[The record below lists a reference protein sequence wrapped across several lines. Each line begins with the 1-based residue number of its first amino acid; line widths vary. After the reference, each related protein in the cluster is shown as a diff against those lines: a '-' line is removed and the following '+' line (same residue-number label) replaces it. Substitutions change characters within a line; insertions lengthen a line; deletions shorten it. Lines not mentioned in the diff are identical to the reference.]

1 MPKHTF
7 DIQSDENYD
16 FDVFSITSVESVYV
30 VIHEINKLLNL
41 EIALSDLLDYRHE
54 KGEDFYFPLYSYWHE
69 PLNIDFYLL
78 PNNTSYQGNKTKT
91 VNNTDLFSGD
101 IEQNVKLIPEL
112 ENTDY
117 FLIIKGDNRLQYN
130 HTVFETLKKSAAFI
144 TMQEIFLSE
153 LKDKKAKGNLLF

>member
-1 MPKHTF
+1 MPKHTL
-7 DIQSDENYD
+7 DIQSEDHYD

-41 EIALSDLLDYRHE
+41 EIELNDLLDYRHDR
-54 KGEDFYFPLYSYWHE
+54 GEDFYFPLYSYWHE
-69 PLNIDFYLL
+69 GLNIEFHVL
-78 PNNTSYQGNKTKT
+78 PNNTSFQGNKPKT
-91 VNNTDLFSGD
+91 TNSSDLFGGD
-101 IEQNVKLIPEL
+101 IEQNVRLIPEL

-130 HTVFETLKKSAAFI
+130 HTIYEALRKSEAFI
-144 TMQEIFLSE
+144 SMQEIFIND

>member
-1 MPKHTF
+1 MSKHTLE
-7 DIQSDENYD
+7 IQSDEHYD

-54 KGEDFYFPLYSYWHE
+54 QGEDFYFPLYSFWHE
-69 PLNIDFYLL
+69 QLNIDFYLL
-78 PNNTSYQGNKTKT
+78 PNNTSFQGNKAKT
-91 VNNTDLFSGD
+91 LNSIDLFSGD
-101 IEQNVKLIPEL
+101 IEQNVRLIPEL

-130 HTVFETLKKSAAFI
+130 HTIFETLKKSSAFI
-144 TMQEIFLSE
+144 TMQEIFLSD